1 MKYHDKLQ
9 VVEVFEMTEIARQK
23 FATQVDVELLTAVRE
38 LAQAEGRQIQA
49 VVEEALREHLE
60 ARRGGLGARQCVVEA
75 YLKSTERYAGLY
87 KKLAE

>member
-1 MKYHDKLQ
+1 
-9 VVEVFEMTEIARQK
+9 MTAIARQK
-23 FATQVDVELLTAVRE
+23 FATQVDVELLSAVRE

-60 ARRGGLGARQCVVEA
+60 ARRGGLSARQRVVEA

>member
-1 MKYHDKLQ
+1 M
-9 VVEVFEMTEIARQK
+9 EIFEMTAIARQK
-23 FATQVDVELLTAVRE
+23 FATQVDVELLSAVRE

-60 ARRGGLGARQCVVEA
+60 ARRAGLSARQRVVEA